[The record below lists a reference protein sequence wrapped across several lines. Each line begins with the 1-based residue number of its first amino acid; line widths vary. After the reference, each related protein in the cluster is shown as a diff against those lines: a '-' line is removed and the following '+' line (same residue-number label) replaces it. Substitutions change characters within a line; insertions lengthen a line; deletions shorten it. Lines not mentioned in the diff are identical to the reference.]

1 MKFCFIGGDFRNIEL
16 AKMLA
21 KDGMLVYTYGLERG
35 FLEKDFNQQIIQ
47 CENLDQG
54 INKAEIIITA
64 LPFSKDDKNI
74 NTPLSEEKL
83 EIEEII
89 NKIKGKTIFTGNI
102 SKEVKE
108 KFNKENIKFFD
119 ILKNEEFAI
128 LNTVPTAEAT
138 IKIIIE
144 NTKNIIQNSRCLI
157 MGFGR
162 IGKILSYKMQ
172 SLSLKTTVI
181 PTNSIEEAW
190 GKAYGNEIITF
201 ENIKDKKEILSKY
214 DIIINTIPK
223 IILKEEELKNI
234 RKDALIID
242 LASKP
247 FGIDRNFM
255 QNEKMNFIEALG
267 LPRKN
272 CTSYSCKKYKRN
284 SI

>member
-1 MKFCFIGGDFRNIEL
+1 MKFCFIGGDSRNIEL
-16 AKMLA
+16 AKILA
-21 KDGMLVYTYGLERG
+21 KDEMLVYTYGLEKG
-35 FLEKDFNQQIIQ
+35 FVEKDLNPKIIQ
-47 CENLDQG
+47 CKNLEPA
-54 INKAEIIITA
+54 INEAEIIITA
-64 LPFSKDDKNI
+64 LPFSKDNKNI
-74 NTPLSEEKL
+74 NTPLSEKNL
-83 EIEEII
+83 KIEEIL
-89 NKIKGKTIFTGNI
+89 NKIKGKKVFTGNI
-102 SKEVKE
+102 SKEIKE
-108 KFNKENIKFFD
+108 KFDKENIKFFD
-119 ILKNEEFAI
+119 IIKDEEFAI
-128 LNTVPTAEAT
+128 LNTVPTVEAT

-162 IGKILSYKMQ
+162 IGKILSYKIQ
-172 SLSLKTTVI
+172 ALSLRTTVI
-181 PTNSIEEAW
+181 PTNKIEEAW
-190 GKAYGNEIITF
+190 GKAYGYDIITF
-201 ENIKDKKEILSKY
+201 EKIKDRKEILSEY

-234 RKDALIID
+234 RNDALIID

-255 QNEKMNFIEALG
+255 KEQEMNFIEALG

>member
-21 KDGMLVYTYGLERG
+21 KDGMLVYTYGLEKG
-35 FLEKDFNQQIIQ
+35 FWEEDFDQQIIQ

-54 INKAEIIITA
+54 IKEAEIIITA

-108 KFNKENIKFFD
+108 KFDKENIKFFD

-157 MGFGR
+157 MGF
-162 IGKILSYKMQ
+162 
-172 SLSLKTTVI
+172 
-181 PTNSIEEAW
+181 
-190 GKAYGNEIITF
+190 
-201 ENIKDKKEILSKY
+201 
-214 DIIINTIPK
+214 
-223 IILKEEELKNI
+223 
-234 RKDALIID
+234 
-242 LASKP
+242 
-247 FGIDRNFM
+247 
-255 QNEKMNFIEALG
+255 
-267 LPRKN
+267 
-272 CTSYSCKKYKRN
+272 
-284 SI
+284 

>member
-21 KDGMLVYTYGLERG
+21 KDEMLVYTYGLEKG
-35 FLEKDFNQQIIQ
+35 FREKDLSSKIIQ
-47 CENLDQG
+47 CESLEPA
-54 INKAEIIITA
+54 INEAEIIITA
-64 LPFSKDDKNI
+64 LPFSKDNKNI
-74 NTPLSEEKL
+74 NTPLSEKNL
-83 EIEEII
+83 KIEEIL
-89 NKIKGKTIFTGNI
+89 NKIKGKKVFTGNI
-102 SKEVKE
+102 SKEIKE
-108 KFNKENIKFFD
+108 KFDKENIKFFD
-119 ILKNEEFAI
+119 IIKDEEFAI

-144 NTKNIIQNSRCLI
+144 NTKNIIQNSSCLI

-162 IGKILSYKMQ
+162 IGKILSYKIQ
-172 SLSLKTTVI
+172 ALSLRTAVI
-181 PTNSIEEAW
+181 PTNKIEEAW
-190 GKAYGNEIITF
+190 GKAYGYDIITF
-201 ENIKDKKEILSKY
+201 EKIKDRKEILSEY

-223 IILKEEELKNI
+223 IILKEEELRNI
-234 RKDALIID
+234 RNDALIID

-255 QNEKMNFIEALG
+255 KKQERNFIEALG